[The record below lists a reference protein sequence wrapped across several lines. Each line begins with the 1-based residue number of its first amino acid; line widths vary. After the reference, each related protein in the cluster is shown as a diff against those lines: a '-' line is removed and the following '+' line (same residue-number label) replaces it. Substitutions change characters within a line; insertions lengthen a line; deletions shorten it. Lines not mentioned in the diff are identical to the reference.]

1 MNKNRNNTGRTI
13 RACLLGLVGLIAFAV
28 GSDEQP
34 LSSLKNY
41 QVNTPQM
48 MSSGLPDAAH
58 FETFKSLGVTRVVDL
73 IPGDRGAEQTLV
85 SDLGM
90 DYHNIQVEWEN
101 PTVANFVDY
110 VAFMESS
117 PRPGVTLTHC
127 KLNWRGAVFT
137 YLYRVNRLQEDEAVA
152 REDMLAIWQP
162 NETWQHFIDKVKQHY
177 QAESFSD

>member
-48 MSSGLPDAAH
+48 MSSGLPDVAH
-58 FETFKSLGVTRVVDL
+58 FETFKSLGVTRVIDL
-73 IPGDRGAEQTLV
+73 IPGDRDEEQTLV

-110 VAFMESS
+110 VAFMES
-117 PRPGVTLTHC
+117 PAQQGVTLTHC

-137 YLYRVNRLQEDEAVA
+137 YLYRVIRLQEDEAVA

-162 NETWQHFIDKVKQHY
+162 NETWQHFIERVKQHY